1 MQYKIT
7 VCYKMEDLLYLLAV
21 MLLFV
26 VALKVAEGGFIL
38 ICRVLPKRQRLA
50 IYNWLCANVFV
61 EEVQ

>member
-1 MQYKIT
+1 MGGS
-7 VCYKMEDLLYLLAV
+7 LFLLAV

-26 VALKVAEGGFIL
+26 VALKATEVGFIL

>member
-1 MQYKIT
+1 MG
-7 VCYKMEDLLYLLAV
+7 DLLYLLAM

-26 VALKVAEGGFIL
+26 VALKAAEGGFIL

>member
-1 MQYKIT
+1 MG
-7 VCYKMEDLLYLLAV
+7 DLLYLLAV

-26 VALKVAEGGFIL
+26 VALKVAEAGFIL
-38 ICRVLPKRQRLA
+38 ICRVLPKRQRLT